1 MGGIRAVFLSLL
13 VVFSSSTSLWAATAS
28 NPRNAPAF
36 EALSLKSIAGWLKR
50 DGREGWLGADVAD
63 AVGIPRLATEDLL
76 EARQRGFRDD
86 DALRV
91 VQLSADERR
100 DFLLFMVQRSDGQ
113 VYFYLASVREG
124 LKGAFVSV
132 PSSGRVSRLESA
144 EAQALFQRE
153 LRFWEG
159 RVAVR

>member
-13 VVFSSSTSLWAATAS
+13 LVFSPQAFPASS
-28 NPRNAPAF
+28 PGRIQNAPAF
-36 EALSLKSIAGWLKR
+36 DTVSLSSIAGWLKR

-76 EARQRGFRDD
+76 EARQRGVRNEE
-86 DALRV
+86 ALRV

-100 DFLLFMVQRSDGQ
+100 DFMLFMVQRNDGQ
-113 VYFYLASVREG
+113 VFFYLASQREG
-124 LKGAFVSV
+124 LMGAFVS
-132 PSSGRVSRLESA
+132 SSGAVSRIEPV
-144 EAQALFQRE
+144 EAQSLFQRE
-153 LRFWEG
+153 LRFWES

>member
-13 VVFSSSTSLWAATAS
+13 LVFSQQAFPASS
-28 NPRNAPAF
+28 PGRIQNAPAF
-36 EALSLKSIAGWLKR
+36 DTFSLSSIAGWLKR

-76 EARQRGFRDD
+76 EARQRGFRTDE
-86 DALRV
+86 ALRV

-100 DFLLFMVQRSDGQ
+100 DFLLFMVQTDGQ

-124 LKGAFVSV
+124 LKGAFVASG
-132 PSSGRVSRLESA
+132 GRVSRLEPA
-144 EAQALFQRE
+144 EAQAQFQRE
-153 LRFWEG
+153 LRFWES

>member
-1 MGGIRAVFLSLL
+1 MGGTRAIFLCLVFLVSLP
-13 VVFSSSTSLWAATAS
+13 AAAAAS
-28 NPRNAPAF
+28 PSRVPDAPAF
-36 EALSLKSIAGWLKR
+36 DAASLSHIAGWLKR

-86 DALRV
+86 EALRV

-100 DFLLFMVQRSDGQ
+100 DFMLFMVQRPDGR
-113 VYFYLASVREG
+113 VFFYLASLREG
-124 LKGAFVSV
+124 LKGAFVSAQGV
-132 PSSGRVSRLESA
+132 VAPLDRVEA
-144 EAQALFQRE
+144 ERAFQRE

-159 RVAVR
+159 RVAMR

>member
-1 MGGIRAVFLSLL
+1 MGGTRAVFLCLL
-13 VVFSSSTSLWAATAS
+13 VCLLPAPALAAPS
-28 NPRNAPAF
+28 PSRLQDAPAF
-36 EALSLKSIAGWLKR
+36 DSSTLSRIAGWLKR

-86 DALRV
+86 EALRI
-91 VQLSADERR
+91 VQVSADERR
-100 DFLLFMVQRSDGQ
+100 DFLLFMVQRTDGR
-113 VYFYLASVREG
+113 VFFYVASLREG
-124 LKGAFVSV
+124 LKGAYVS
-132 PSSGRVSRLESA
+132 SSGTVTPLDRIEA
-144 EAQALFQRE
+144 EAAFQRE

>member
-1 MGGIRAVFLSLL
+1 MGGTRAVFLSLVGL
-13 VVFSSSTSLWAATAS
+13 FSMAAFAATSPSRIPDAPVFDAAS
-28 NPRNAPAF
+28 
-36 EALSLKSIAGWLKR
+36 LSHIAGWLKR

-86 DALRV
+86 EALRV

-100 DFLLFMVQRSDGQ
+100 DFLLFMVQRPDGR
-113 VYFYLASVREG
+113 VFFYVASVREG
-124 LKGAFVSV
+124 LKGAYVST
-132 PSSGRVSRLESA
+132 SGIVAPLERI
-144 EAQALFQRE
+144 EAQAAFQRE

>member
-1 MGGIRAVFLSLL
+1 MGGARAVFLSLVCL
-13 VVFSSSTSLWAATAS
+13 LSMAAFAASSPSRI
-28 NPRNAPAF
+28 PVAPAF
-36 EALSLKSIAGWLKR
+36 DAASLSQIAGWLKR

-76 EARQRGFRDD
+76 EAKQRGYRDD
-86 DALRV
+86 EALRV

-100 DFLLFMVQRSDGQ
+100 DFLLFMVQRPDGR
-113 VYFYLASVREG
+113 VFFYLASLREG
-124 LKGAFVSV
+124 LKGAFVAA
-132 PSSGRVSRLESA
+132 SGVVAPLDRIEA
-144 EAQALFQRE
+144 ETAFQRE

>member
-13 VVFSSSTSLWAATAS
+13 LVFPAQAFSAFSPGRLQ
-28 NPRNAPAF
+28 NAPAF
-36 EALSLKSIAGWLKR
+36 ENLSLSSIAGWLKR

-63 AVGIPRLATEDLL
+63 AVGIPRLATEELL
-76 EARQRGFRDD
+76 EARQRGVRDGE
-86 DALRV
+86 ALRV

-124 LKGAFVSV
+124 LKGAFVS
-132 PSSGRVSRLESA
+132 SSGTVSRLESL
-144 EAQALFQRE
+144 EAQALFERE

>member
-1 MGGIRAVFLSLL
+1 MGGTRAVFLSLVCL
-13 VVFSSSTSLWAATAS
+13 FSMAAFAATS
-28 NPRNAPAF
+28 PSRIPDAPAF
-36 EALSLKSIAGWLKR
+36 DASTLSHIAGWLKR

-86 DALRV
+86 EALRI
-91 VQLSADERR
+91 VQVSADERR
-100 DFLLFMVQRSDGQ
+100 DFLLFMVQRTDGR
-113 VYFYLASVREG
+113 VFFYLASVREG
-124 LKGAFVSV
+124 LKGAYVASNGTV
-132 PSSGRVSRLESA
+132 APLDRI
-144 EAQALFQRE
+144 EADTAFQRE

>member
-1 MGGIRAVFLSLL
+1 MGGIRAVFLSLFL
-13 VVFSSSTSLWAATAS
+13 VFSFQAFSASS
-28 NPRNAPAF
+28 PGRIQNAPAF

-76 EARQRGFRDD
+76 EARQRGFRTDE
-86 DALRV
+86 ALRV

-100 DFLLFMVQRSDGQ
+100 DFILFMVQRNDGQ
-113 VYFYLASVREG
+113 VFFYLASQREG
-124 LKGAFVSV
+124 LQGAFVS
-132 PSSGRVSRLESA
+132 SSGAVSRIEPA
-144 EAQALFQRE
+144 EAQSLFQRE
-153 LRFWEG
+153 LRFWES

>member
-1 MGGIRAVFLSLL
+1 MGGARAVFLSLVCL
-13 VVFSSSTSLWAATAS
+13 LSMPAFAASSPSRISV
-28 NPRNAPAF
+28 APAF
-36 EALSLKSIAGWLKR
+36 DAASLSHIAGWLKR

-86 DALRV
+86 EALRV

-100 DFLLFMVQRSDGQ
+100 DFLLFMVQRPDGR
-113 VYFYLASVREG
+113 VFFYLASVREG
-124 LKGAFVSV
+124 LKGAFVAA
-132 PSSGRVSRLESA
+132 SGVVAPLDRL
-144 EAQALFQRE
+144 EAQAAFQRE
-153 LRFWEG
+153 LRFWES

>member
-13 VVFSSSTSLWAATAS
+13 VVFSLQAFSASS
-28 NPRNAPAF
+28 PGRFQNAPAF
-36 EALSLKSIAGWLKR
+36 ENLSLSSIAGWLKR

-63 AVGIPRLATEDLL
+63 AVGIPRLATEELL
-76 EARQRGFRDD
+76 EARQRGVRDGE
-86 DALRV
+86 ALRV

-100 DFLLFMVQRSDGQ
+100 DFLLFMVQRTDGQ

-124 LKGAFVSV
+124 LKGAFVS
-132 PSSGRVSRLESA
+132 SSGRVSRLESL
-144 EAQALFQRE
+144 EAQARFESE

>member
-1 MGGIRAVFLSLL
+1 
-13 VVFSSSTSLWAATAS
+13 VFSQQAFPASS
-28 NPRNAPAF
+28 PGRIQNAPAF

-76 EARQRGFRDD
+76 EARQRGFRNEE
-86 DALRV
+86 ALRV

-100 DFLLFMVQRSDGQ
+100 DFLLFMVQQTDGQ
-113 VYFYLASVREG
+113 VFFYLASVRDG
-124 LKGAFVSV
+124 LKGAFVS
-132 PSSGRVSRLESA
+132 SSGMVSRLDSA

-153 LRFWEG
+153 LRFWES

>member
-13 VVFSSSTSLWAATAS
+13 LAVSTQVFSASSPGRLQS
-28 NPRNAPAF
+28 APAF
-36 EALSLKSIAGWLKR
+36 EHLSLSSIAGWLQR

-76 EARQRGFRDD
+76 EARQRGFRDGE
-86 DALRV
+86 ALRV
-91 VQLSADERR
+91 VQRSADERR
-100 DFLLFMVQRSDGQ
+100 DFLLFMVQRTDGE

-124 LKGAFVSV
+124 LQGAFVS
-132 PSSGRVSRLESA
+132 SSGTVSRLASL
-144 EAQALFQRE
+144 EAQAQFERE
-153 LRFWEG
+153 LRFWES

>member
-1 MGGIRAVFLSLL
+1 MGGTRAVFLSLL
-13 VVFSSSTSLWAATAS
+13 LCLLPTPALAAPSPSRIQDAPVFDSST
-28 NPRNAPAF
+28 
-36 EALSLKSIAGWLKR
+36 LSRIAGWLKR

-86 DALRV
+86 EALRI
-91 VQLSADERR
+91 VQVSADERR
-100 DFLLFMVQRSDGQ
+100 DFLLFMVQRTDGR
-113 VYFYLASVREG
+113 VFFYLASVREG
-124 LKGAFVSV
+124 LKGAYVA
-132 PSSGRVSRLESA
+132 SGGTVAPLERI
-144 EAQALFQRE
+144 EAQATFQRE